1 MKILGVGS
9 RINHPEWGK
18 GVVTD
23 VSQKFYWVTFIEHG
37 LETLEIDASFEIIE
51 AAQDDVDRVSLFEVE
66 QALLGI
72 LKKWNGL
79 GEVVPIGDKWKGGT
93 LILKPGDSGLAEK
106 EIPMDTFFHKIVMLR
121 DRMRVLEQKINA
133 HKTLEEQE
141 KVELQQYITRIY
153 GSLTTFNVL
162 FKLKDQSFVGE
173 RSKS

>member
-79 GEVVPIGDKWKGGT
+79 GEVVPIGDKWKDGT
-93 LILKPGDSGLAEK
+93 LILKPGDPGLAEK

>member
-79 GEVVPIGDKWKGGT
+79 GEVVPISDKWKDGT
-93 LILKPGDSGLAEK
+93 LILKPGDPGLAEK

>member
-23 VSQKFYWVTFIEHG
+23 VSQKFYWVTFIDHG
-37 LETLEIDASFEIIE
+37 LETLPIDATFDVIE
-51 AAQDDVDRVSLFEVE
+51 AAQDEVDRVSMFEVE

-93 LILKPGDSGLAEK
+93 LILKPGDPGLAEK
-106 EIPMDTFFHKIVMLR
+106 EIPIDTFFL
-121 DRMRVLEQKINA
+121 
-133 HKTLEEQE
+133 
-141 KVELQQYITRIY
+141 
-153 GSLTTFNVL
+153 S
-162 FKLKDQSFVGE
+162 
-173 RSKS
+173 